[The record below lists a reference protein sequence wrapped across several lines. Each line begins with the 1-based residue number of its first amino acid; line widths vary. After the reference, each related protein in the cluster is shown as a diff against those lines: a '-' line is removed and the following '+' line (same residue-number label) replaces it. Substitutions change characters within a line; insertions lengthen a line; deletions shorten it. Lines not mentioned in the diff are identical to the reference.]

1 MLNSL
6 WVATVRMKQLF
17 KVVIE
22 IEHLI
27 CCHVSLSVCCQLN
40 DGTGYNVWRNDDERC
55 D

>member
-27 CCHVSLSVCCQLN
+27 CCPVMQLN
-40 DGTGYNVWRNDDERC
+40 DGTGYSVEK
-55 D
+55 